1 MCTVNIQVDEALLR
15 DVMPELDT
23 PASIRLW
30 AQRLIDLR
38 IQEMHQKS
46 VHNVSA
52 LDRDLTPE
60 ELYHVIEHEIDYIY
74 ENN

>member
-15 DVMPELDT
+15 DMMPELDS

-30 AQRLIDLR
+30 VQQLIDLR

-52 LDRDLTPE
+52 LDHDLTPE
-60 ELYHVIEHEIDYIY
+60 ELYHVIEQEIDYIY

>member
-1 MCTVNIQVDEALLR
+1 MCTVNIQVDEALLQ
-15 DVMPELDT
+15 DMMPELDS

-30 AQRLIDLR
+30 AQRLIDLH

-46 VHNVSA
+46 VHNASA
-52 LDRDLTPE
+52 LDHDLTPE
-60 ELYHVIEHEIDYIY
+60 ELYHVIEQEIDYIY